1 MNAREL
7 ISKTIEP
14 LKTSMSG
21 DEALDK
27 MHDANVRHLPIVN
40 NTQLLGLLAEDDIL
54 NYNTEDPVG
63 SYSLSVMKPYS
74 KENDHVF
81 EVLHLMANYNL
92 TIIPVIDNA
101 NDYLGCISQEDLIQY
116 FAKSFSFA
124 EPGSILVLEMKERDY
139 SLSEIARIFELENA
153 LILSSFITTDHE
165 DHKIYITLKTN
176 KQELRSIIMTLERY
190 SYHVLATY
198 TEEDFEDTMKE
209 RYDAFMAYLNV

>member
-40 NTQLLGLLAEDDIL
+40 NTQLLGLISEEDIL
-54 NYNTEDPVG
+54 DYNTADPVG
-63 SYSLSVMKPYS
+63 SYALSVMKPYS

-81 EVLHLMANYNL
+81 EVLHLMANYDL
-92 TIIPVIDNA
+92 SIIPVIDNA

-139 SLSEIARIFELENA
+139 SLSEIARIFEMENA
-153 LILSSFITTDHE
+153 LILSSFITTDH
-165 DHKIYITLKTN
+165 DDQKIYITLKTN

>member
-14 LKTSMSG
+14 LRTSMSG

-40 NTQLLGLLAEDDIL
+40 NTQLLGLISEDDIL
-54 NYNTEDPVG
+54 NYNTADPVG
-63 SYSLSVMKPYS
+63 SYALSVMKPYS

-81 EVLHLMANYNL
+81 EVLHLMANYDL
-92 TIIPVIDNA
+92 SIIPVIDNA
-101 NDYLGCISQEDLIQY
+101 NDYLGCISQEDLIHY

-139 SLSEIARIFELENA
+139 SLSEIARIFEMENA

-165 DHKIYITLKTN
+165 DQKIYITLKTN

-190 SYHVLATY
+190 SYRVLATY

>member
-40 NTQLLGLLAEDDIL
+40 NTQLLGLISEEDIL
-54 NYNTEDPVG
+54 DSNTADPVG
-63 SYSLSVMKPYS
+63 SYALSVMKPYS

-81 EVLHLMANYNL
+81 EVLHLMANYDL
-92 TIIPVIDNA
+92 SIIPVIDNA

-139 SLSEIARIFELENA
+139 SLSEIARIFEMENA

-165 DHKIYITLKTN
+165 DQKIYITLKTN